1 MAGRAGLVKDVPA
14 PRAEPEDERA
24 PLAWWQLR
32 SWRIDRSI
40 LIRVRDGLHALAPA
54 PSPAAEAPLSRRDR
68 ARAGRRGIFPRA
80 AGRRGA

>member
-14 PRAEPEDERA
+14 PRAEPDEERA

-54 PSPAAEAPLSRRDR
+54 PSPAAEAPLSRQT
-68 ARAGRRGIFPRA
+68 APAPAARGIFPRA

>member
-14 PRAEPEDERA
+14 PRAEPDEERA

-40 LIRVRDGLHALAPA
+40 LIRVRDGLIVHYDDYMNPIATAQLLGRTSDLAAALTT
-54 PSPAAEAPLSRRDR
+54 
-68 ARAGRRGIFPRA
+68 G
-80 AGRRGA
+80 